1 MNEDEKMLHIGMV
14 MLVAGMLV
22 TAVLQVCYRNQNK
35 ALNRVRHDIV
45 KTQQETAVVAANF
58 ASYVRPEILRN
69 LVVSIYPQAQ
79 VIGFNKT
86 VSIDQLQA
94 RE

>member
-1 MNEDEKMLHIGMV
+1 MNEDEKMFHLGLVMV
-14 MLVAGMLV
+14 VAVLLV
-22 TAVLQVCYRNQNK
+22 TSVLQVCYRNQNK
-35 ALNRVRHDIV
+35 IRNRVRADIV
-45 KTQQETAVVAANF
+45 KTQQETADRAAKF

-69 LVVSIYPQAQ
+69 LVTSIYPKAE